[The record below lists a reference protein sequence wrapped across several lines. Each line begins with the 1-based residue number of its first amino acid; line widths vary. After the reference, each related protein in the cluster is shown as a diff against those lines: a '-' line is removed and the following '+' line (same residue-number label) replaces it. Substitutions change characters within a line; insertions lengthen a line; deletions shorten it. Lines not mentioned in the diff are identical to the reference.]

1 MRTLKTAIWLKSF
14 EPEDEDE
21 LAFINTLDLLTWK
34 PVIFAANVS
43 EDDLADDGASN
54 EYVKNRFANLQLRTT
69 ARYLIQ

>member
-1 MRTLKTAIWLKSF
+1 MN
-14 EPEDEDE
+14 

-54 EYVKNRFANLQLRTT
+54 EYVKQVRG
-69 ARYLIQ
+69 ICS